1 MCALKCMNINVDL
14 HIIYALVLCT
24 WQMSNFLNLG
34 NCVPKSCFT
43 SSSEALKLWQKTLRS
58 ATFLPSTAVLAALQR
73 PSFSIQ
79 RPHPVTSGKE
89 MPGQGAVPSLHIGHV
104 AWQGGSS

>member
-1 MCALKCMNINVDL
+1 MYLAE
-14 HIIYALVLCT
+14 
-24 WQMSNFLNLG
+24 MSNFLNLG